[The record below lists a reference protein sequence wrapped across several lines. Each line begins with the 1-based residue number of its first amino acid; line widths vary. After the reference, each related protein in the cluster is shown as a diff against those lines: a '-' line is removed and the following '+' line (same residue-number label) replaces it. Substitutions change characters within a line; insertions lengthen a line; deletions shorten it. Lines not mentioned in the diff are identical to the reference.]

1 MFTGTSTHNIDAKGR
16 IVLPSR
22 FREELGE
29 TFIVAKGFFDC
40 IQVLSLE
47 EFAKLREN
55 IKKLPAQSALAL
67 QYAIIATAVEVT
79 PNSQG
84 RVPLPQDLRNAVS
97 LSKEAVVVGMDNRL
111 EVWDK
116 EKFDAFLAQNQPTVQ
131 EALSLLNL

>member
-47 EFAKLREN
+47 EFEKLREN

-67 QYAIIATAVEVT
+67 QYAIIATAVQVT

>member
-47 EFAKLREN
+47 EFQKLREN

-131 EALSLLNL
+131 EALSLLKL

>member
-1 MFTGTSTHNIDAKGR
+1 MFTGTSTHTIDAKGR
-16 IVLPSR
+16 IVLPAR

-29 TFIVAKGFFDC
+29 TFVVAKGFFDC

-97 LSKEAVVVGMDNRL
+97 LTKEAVVVGMDNRL